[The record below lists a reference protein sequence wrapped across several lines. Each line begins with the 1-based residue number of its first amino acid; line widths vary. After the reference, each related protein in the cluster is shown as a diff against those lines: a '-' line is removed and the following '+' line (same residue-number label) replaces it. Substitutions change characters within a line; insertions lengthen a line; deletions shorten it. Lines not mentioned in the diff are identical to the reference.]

1 MKYGNSQFDKWI
13 QKCFQQNGFVPIDD
27 GDGSGEGSGE
37 GSGDEANDEDE
48 DLSVGAIVGITIG
61 ALIGVGIIFFILRKF
76 CCRSSKKTENESAS
90 AYMTTNE
97 AFDDPRDHLDGG
109 SNDQSG
115 GDHGADAVEGGSS

>member
-1 MKYGNSQFDKWI
+1 LKYGNPQFDKWI

-37 GSGDEANDEDE
+37 GSGDEADDEDE

-61 ALIGVGIIFFILRKF
+61 ALIGVGIILFILRKF
-76 CCRSSKKTENESAS
+76 CCRSSKKSENESAS

-97 AFDDPRDHLDGG
+97 AFDDPQDDLDGG

-115 GDHGADAVEGGSS
+115 DDHGADAVEGGSS